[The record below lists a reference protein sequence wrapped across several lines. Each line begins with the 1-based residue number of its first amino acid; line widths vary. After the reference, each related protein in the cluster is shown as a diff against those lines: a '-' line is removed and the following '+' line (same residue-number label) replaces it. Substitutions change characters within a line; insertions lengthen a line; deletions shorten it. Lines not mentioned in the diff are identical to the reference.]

1 MFICIGSLQG
11 HQQFL
16 TNSEVVHQER
26 GTTECSLHLRMLHL
40 FPPGS
45 FSHLGIFPGALLSTC
60 GASCTLAGS
69 GRSVFLS
76 LPTSGSGRAGT
87 IDSKDDE
94 AEGANGLDKH
104 LAINKSAAEG
114 ETAELSRSDFR

>member
-1 MFICIGSLQG
+1 MSCLPSADIFKSRV
-11 HQQFL
+11 
-16 TNSEVVHQER
+16 N
-26 GTTECSLHLRMLHL
+26 TETASAGELSPD
-40 FPPGS
+40 FVIPGS

-76 LPTSGSGRAGT
+76 LPTSGSGRDGT
-87 IDSKDDE
+87 IDSEDDE

-104 LAINKSAAEG
+104 LRKKISK
-114 ETAELSRSDFR
+114 